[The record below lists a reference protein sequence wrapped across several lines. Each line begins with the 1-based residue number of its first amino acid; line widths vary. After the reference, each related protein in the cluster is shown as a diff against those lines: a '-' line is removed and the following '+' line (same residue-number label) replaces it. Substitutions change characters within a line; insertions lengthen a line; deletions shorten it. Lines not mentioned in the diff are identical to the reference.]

1 MDNNPAVCENS
12 AVSSALLFPLQ
23 ISDTGYVCVKLTPPA
38 LLSSRSWLV
47 RLLAALFA
55 LLLLFGCQS
64 PQEAIGPLMPGGGDS
79 PIVEEAMEEVEQDL
93 EKNLGDTPA
102 KTQEG
107 TSAESAENKSAQKKK
122 TSSKEQTT
130 PKDETPAINVEQV
143 TSNLQRAERALERNY
158 KNILVRKPLGFDTT
172 ILSVFYEDTR
182 AGWQTLKLA
191 RRALDTLAPLSL
203 VLGFLPLLCVVM
215 FVILLTLLD
224 RQFFDL
230 AHNMQ
235 SRRYSRVS
243 GSLTF
248 GARLLVLLAGQ
259 MTSPF
264 LLMVL
269 SYFPIRAIFGETPWT
284 ILLTDTMW
292 LLLAYRLSA
301 ALIETVL
308 GLPWL
313 DISDDHAKRLR
324 GVLMRAAELTTIAF
338 HLLNATRAF
347 APNSEIYALTVFV
360 FQLTVAA
367 LPFALIRVRP
377 SVMALF
383 PDKTDSSLYVLLLR
397 WFARNY
403 YWILGLT
410 VILLAMR
417 AFGYVY
423 ASSFILSRGYGLLLF
438 AMGLLFGAGKMRDMF
453 EQRIK
458 NLEDTDPQKELLQSI
473 KRLITTATMLVGAVV
488 AMKLLAIYSPII
500 MVLKT
505 PLLVIQKVEFS
516 LFNILSAAIIVG
528 SATLVSKIVRALLN
542 ARVYPALGVEVG
554 VAYAVNTIISYAIV
568 VVGFFMVLVALGVNL
583 SALTVVIASLS
594 VGIGF
599 GLQTLTEN
607 LISGFIILFGRAVRK
622 GDYITVG
629 NIYGRVEAVGA
640 RSVVVRTMDNYDL
653 LIPSKDLVG
662 GTIINW
668 TYRDSIV
675 RAHIPVGVTYNADPR
690 VVERCLCEAAKK
702 HPLVLETPAPEVW
715 FVSFGD
721 SAINFE
727 LLLYYDCRKIM
738 ADRLK
743 GELYYHIWDALAQED
758 IEIPFPQRDL
768 HLRSANLDTLK
779 EFLAHKQGN
788 APDAS
793 REEKGDD

>member
-1 MDNNPAVCENS
+1 M
-12 AVSSALLFPLQ
+12 ALL
-23 ISDTGYVCVKLTPPA
+23 T
-38 LLSSRSWLV
+38 
-47 RLLAALFA
+47 ALFS
-55 LLLLFGCQS
+55 LFLIVGCQA
-64 PQEAIGPLMPGGGDS
+64 PEEAIGPLMPGTQNS
-79 PIVEEAMEEVEQDL
+79 PVVEEAIEEVEQDL
-93 EKNLGDTPA
+93 EKKPGESSSEKKDASAKENENTQKNTPGE
-102 KTQEG
+102 KTEK
-107 TSAESAENKSAQKKK
+107 KS
-122 TSSKEQTT
+122 SSNEPT

-172 ILSVFYEDTR
+172 ILSVLFQDTR
-182 AGWQTLKLA
+182 DGWETLKLA
-191 RRALDTLAPLSL
+191 RQAIDTIAPLTL
-203 VLGFLPLLCVVM
+203 ILGFLPLLCVLM

-224 RQFFDL
+224 RQFFNL

-235 SRRYSRVS
+235 SKRYSRVS

-248 GARLLVLLAGQ
+248 GARLLVLLIGQ

-269 SYFPIRAIFGETPWT
+269 SYFPIRAIFGENPWT

-292 LLLAYRLSA
+292 LMLAFRSST
-301 ALIETVL
+301 ALVEILL

-324 GVLMRAAELTTIAF
+324 SVLMRAAELTTIVF

-347 APNSEIYALTVFV
+347 APNSEIYALTVFI
-360 FQLTVAA
+360 FQLTVAT
-367 LPFALIRVRP
+367 LPFALIRLRP
-377 SVMALF
+377 SVLALF

-423 ASSFILSRGYGLLLF
+423 ASSFILSRGYGLLLLT
-438 AMGLLFGAGKMRDMF
+438 MGLLFGAGKMRDMF
-453 EQRIK
+453 DQRIK

-473 KRLITTATMLVGAVV
+473 KRLITTATMITGAVI
-488 AMKLLAIYSPII
+488 ATKLLAIYSPII

-528 SATLVSKIVRALLN
+528 AATLVSKIVRALLN

-568 VVGFFMVLVALGVNL
+568 VIGFFMVLVALGVNL

-629 NIYGRVEAVGA
+629 NVYGRVEAVGA

-675 RAHIPVGVTYNADPR
+675 RVHIPVGVTYNADPR
-690 VVERCLCEAAKK
+690 VVERCLCEAATK

-715 FVSFGD
+715 FVGFGD

-727 LLLYYDCRKIM
+727 LLLYYDCRKVM

-743 GELYYHIWDALAQED
+743 GELYYHIWDALEKED

-779 EFLAHKQGN
+779 DFLAHKNGQE
-788 APDAS
+788 PK
-793 REEKGDD
+793 REDD

>member
-1 MDNNPAVCENS
+1 MAP
-12 AVSSALLFPLQ
+12 LLPKANDQ
-23 ISDTGYVCVKLTPPA
+23 PV
-38 LLSSRSWLV
+38 
-47 RLLAALFA
+47 
-55 LLLLFGCQS
+55 
-64 PQEAIGPLMPGGGDS
+64 
-79 PIVEEAMEEVEQDL
+79 VEEAIEEVGNDL
-93 EKNLGDTPA
+93 ANATDKKSDAKDSGDKKASEKSGSGKDNANP
-102 KTQEG
+102 
-107 TSAESAENKSAQKKK
+107 S
-122 TSSKEQTT
+122 
-130 PKDETPAINVEQV
+130 PDETPAINVEQV
-143 TSNLQRAERALERNY
+143 TSNIHNAERVLARNY
-158 KNILVRKPLGFDTT
+158 KNILVRQPLGFDTS
-172 ILSVFYEDTR
+172 ILSVLLEDTR
-182 AGWQTLKLA
+182 DGWDTLKQA
-191 RRALDTLAPLSL
+191 NNAIDTLAPLTL

-215 FVILLTLLD
+215 FVVLLTLLD
-224 RQFFDL
+224 RQFFTI

-235 SRRYSRVS
+235 SRQYSRVS
-243 GSLTF
+243 GALTF
-248 GARLLVLLAGQ
+248 VTRALVLLAGQ
-259 MTSPF
+259 LTSPF

-269 SYFPIRAIFGETPWT
+269 SYFPIRAIFGENSWT
-284 ILLTDTMW
+284 VLLTDTMW
-292 LLLAYRLSA
+292 LLLAYRLTA
-301 ALIETVL
+301 ALIETIL

-313 DISDDHAKRLR
+313 DISDEHANRLR
-324 GVLMRAAELTTIAF
+324 SVLLRAAEFTTLVF

-347 APNSEIYALTVFV
+347 APNSEIYALTVFI
-360 FQLTVAA
+360 FQLTIAA
-367 LPFALIRVRP
+367 LPFALIRLRP
-377 SVMALF
+377 SVIALF
-383 PDKTDSSLYVLLLR
+383 PDKTDSSLYMLLLR

-423 ASSFILSRGYGLLLF
+423 ASSFILSRSYGLLLF

-453 EQRIK
+453 DRKIK
-458 NLEDTDPQKELLQSI
+458 TLEDTDPQKELLQSI
-473 KRLITTATMLVGAVV
+473 RRLLTSATMIIGIIV
-488 AMKLLAIYSPII
+488 ATRLLAIYKPII
-500 MVLKT
+500 LILKT
-505 PLLVIQKVEFS
+505 PIITIQKVEFS
-516 LFNILSAAIIVG
+516 LFNILSAIVIVG
-528 SATLVSKIVRALLN
+528 AATLVSKIVRAMLN
-542 ARVYPALGVEVG
+542 ARVYPTLGVEVG
-554 VAYAVNTIISYAIV
+554 VAYAVNTIINYAIV

-629 NIYGRVEAVGA
+629 QVYGRVEAVGA
-640 RSVVVRTMDNYDL
+640 RSVVVRTMDNFDL

-675 RAHIPVGVTYNADPR
+675 RLHIPVGVTYNADPR
-690 VVERCLCEAAKK
+690 VVERCLCGAATK
-702 HPLVLETPAPEVW
+702 HSLVLETPAPEVW
-715 FVSFGD
+715 FVGFGD

-743 GELYYHIWDALAQED
+743 GELYYHIWDALAAEE

-779 EFLAHKQGN
+779 DFLDHKKETSDPQ
-788 APDAS
+788 
-793 REEKGDD
+793 E